1 MCILPYV
8 YPVPQLVVVN
18 VLHCCHGSEDDTKE
32 DSEVKGTDRK
42 EAIRTGEAEAG
53 LPLRRQKA
61 GGSGGR
67 PEGGR
72 APAMLSDPH

>member
-1 MCILPYV
+1 MCILLYV
-8 YPVPQLVVVN
+8 YPVPQLMAVN

-42 EAIRTGEAEAG
+42 EAIRTGEAETG

-61 GGSGGR
+61 GGSGEW
-67 PEGGR
+67 PEGGM
-72 APAMLSDPH
+72 APAMLLGPH